1 MMFIRTIL
9 ALSLVT
15 FSLAIPVAQSD
26 DDSGLPTFGEDI
38 NSFNEG
44 GTELGSGTAHVI
56 SAVGSGAVRLVGCGL
71 VDALGNEACGK

>member
-38 NSFNEG
+38 
-44 GTELGSGTAHVI
+44 
-56 SAVGSGAVRLVGCGL
+56 SAFFL
-71 VDALGNEACGK
+71 EPIHT